1 MSIIT
6 SYLYST
12 LKICLKKLK
21 PNFFLYLFCKQL
33 HILGFIFTIIL
44 IVHIKIFDKD
54 GYILKFFFF
63 PNEKVLKV
71 AYLEFNSAITVK

>member
-1 MSIIT
+1 MSIIS

-33 HILGFIFTIIL
+33 HILGFIFTMIL

-54 GYILKFFFF
+54 GYILKVFFLSQWKGF
-63 PNEKVLKV
+63 KSWVLG
-71 AYLEFNSAITVK
+71 I